1 MTTNKTPNY
10 QLHSWTSTDHFRFH
24 EVNENFTLLDAA
36 LKREADTL
44 AAALEPRLR
53 VCVGSYTGSSASNHT
68 LSQRIALGFRPKA
81 LLFGFDRGFL
91 DDVSNCYGG
100 LATPARDLYGAV
112 ILDDAGF
119 TVVNV
124 SDHRVYPNVKGFVYS
139 FLAFS

>member
-1 MTTNKTPNY
+1 MSTNKTPNY

-81 LLFGFDRGFL
+81 LLFGFDRAPAAVHISIEAGTDSGIFIGDSGSKYGVTVDDTGFSL
-91 DDVSNCYGG
+91 VAQCFN
-100 LATPARDLYGAV
+100 
-112 ILDDAGF
+112 
-119 TVVNV
+119 NV
-124 SDHRVYPNVKGFVYS
+124 TRYYTYAAY
-139 FLAFS
+139 FL